1 MGGSK
6 GMQMIKLN
14 LYKYIKVLSLIS
26 LIAVTYKYWGFGFW
40 EAIIVLL
47 PYLLVFLLAN
57 QDAYSSPLLIGCRTI
72 AGVIVSLLCAVL
84 LFGITPSAQAGIGFM
99 FGVVI
104 QYGVIFVSEALIG
117 LFTYQP
123 EN

>member
-1 MGGSK
+1 MSK

-14 LYKYIKVLSLIS
+14 LYKYSKALSVIS

-40 EAIIVLL
+40 EAIFILL

-57 QDAYSSPLLIGCRTI
+57 RAAYSSPLLIGCRAI

-99 FGVVI
+99 FVVVI

-117 LFTYQP
+117 LFTYQADDK
-123 EN
+123 